1 MMRMRLCLIFLDGVG
16 LGDDDP
22 GHNPLVAVPTPTI
35 TGLLGHPL
43 ADGAKGEGRT
53 APELVLV
60 QADATLGLP
69 GLPQSATGQTALL
82 TGLNAAAAVGRHVT
96 AYPTAALRALLREQS
111 LFVRTRAAG
120 RGVALANAYTPEYHA
135 GIAAGRLRHGAFT
148 VAALGAAVPLRT
160 VDDLRRGEAVFHDLT
175 NGRPREWGHDL
186 PLRTPAEA
194 GALLAAI
201 AARHDL
207 TVFEFFLSDLA
218 AHGRVPEDVPTVVR
232 LIDGL
237 LAGLL
242 AARPADL
249 TVLVT
254 SDHGNLEDGRTRR
267 HTRNPVPVLAIGP
280 AARTFAQVAAITD
293 IAPAVLRVLGVDD
306 DPSEDPRCAAASG
319 PRSAAPSSKRV
330 PGGRPG

>member
-1 MMRMRLCLIFLDGVG
+1 MGMRVCAIFLDGVG

-22 GHNPLVAVPTPTI
+22 AHNPLVAVPTPAI

-43 ADGAKGEGRT
+43 ANGFRT
-53 APELVLV
+53 GDRPAPGLVLT
-60 QADATLGLP
+60 QADATLGVP

-82 TGLNAAAAVGRHVT
+82 TGLNAAALVGRHVT
-96 AYPTAALRALLREQS
+96 AHPTAALRALLAEQS
-111 LFVRTRAAG
+111 LFVRARAAG

-135 GIAAGRLRHGAFT
+135 GVAAGRLRHGAFT

-175 NGRPREWGHDL
+175 NGRPRGWGHDL
-186 PLRTPAEA
+186 PLRTSAEA
-194 GALLAAI
+194 GAILAAI

-237 LAGLL
+237 LAGVL
-242 AARPADL
+242 AARPVDL

-280 AARTFAQVAAITD
+280 AARTFAEVAAITD
-293 IAPAVLRVLGVDD
+293 IAPAVLRALGVDD
-306 DPSEDPRCAAASG
+306 GPSEAPHRAAVGG
-319 PRSAAPSSKRV
+319 PRRAAPSSRWT
-330 PGGRPG
+330 PGGISG

>member
-1 MMRMRLCLIFLDGVG
+1 MRMRLCLIFLDGVG

-22 GHNPLVAVPTPTI
+22 AHNPLVAVPTPTI

-43 ADGAKGEGRT
+43 ADGARSEGRP
-53 APELVLV
+53 APELVLAE
-60 QADATLGLP
+60 ADATLGLP

-82 TGLNAAAAVGRHVT
+82 TGLNAAAVVGRHVT
-96 AYPTAALRALLREQS
+96 AHPTAALRTLLAEQS
-111 LFVRTRAAG
+111 LFARARAAG

-175 NGRPREWGHDL
+175 NGRPRGWGHDL

-194 GALLAAI
+194 GTLLAAI

-218 AHGRVPEDVPTVVR
+218 AHGRIPEDVPTVVR

-254 SDHGNLEDGRTRR
+254 SDHGNLEDGRTRL
-267 HTRNPVPVLAIGP
+267 HTRNPVPVLAVGP

-293 IAPAVLRVLGVDD
+293 IAPAVLRVLGVEAGTSGDLPGAAMPGPAD
-306 DPSEDPRCAAASG
+306 ATPSPMG
-319 PRSAAPSSKRV
+319 I